1 MNHLEI
7 IEQIFDTE
15 KFCPVATFSHVTSY
29 AAVLKDKQT
38 YSAWLNSHDLKRL
51 IEKAEKNGA
60 RIGIDLGRQQFDIYF
75 N

>member
-1 MNHLEI
+1 MYRLEI

-15 KFCPVATFSHVTSY
+15 KFCPVATFSHATSY
-29 AAVLKDKQT
+29 AAVLRNKET
-38 YSAWLNSHDLKRL
+38 YSAWFNSHDLKRL